1 MIPNFAIATA
11 ATEPYLKK
19 LAWTIPTWP
28 MKPQFKGK
36 KLYIFYHGINP
47 KKLDFVREYF
57 PDLHLIA
64 WDMPEYENVR
74 ELMLSAFVLGVSK
87 YVKEDY
93 CVKMDADAFFIDEQD
108 VFCKDDFGFDLVAH
122 RWKYTKPKW
131 WVHKMDHWIR
141 NREDDWH
148 GEKVGGSCGHSR
160 IISWCCLQSVEFIR
174 NCVRACPD
182 RLPIPSHDSFLW
194 YMADNLSDCSW
205 RSKNLKDLGVSHCSR
220 WRSIRENIC
229 AYNPWNPYL
238 NKCLLEHVQLEITT
252 ACNLACPSCD
262 RNCGTAPSSERM
274 GLDQVKKF
282 VDESIEAKHQWRRI
296 DVIGGEPT
304 LHPEFGQILEEIKR
318 YREWANRCKVRVTS
332 NGTGEKVKRVLAQVP
347 DWIEVRN
354 SEKEKGKRKFEAV
367 NDAPID
373 KGIKDALSCSIPWR
387 CGLGL
392 SRYGYFLCGAGASIA
407 RVFGLGCG
415 VRSIDRLTIEALQ
428 TQQKELCKLCGHS
441 RSVAEEIE
449 GQRTSKSW
457 KYALKHYKRNSD
469 KLRLY

>member
-1 MIPNFAIATA
+1 MSEQFAIATA

-19 LAWTIPTWP
+19 LRWCVPTWAY
-28 MKPQFKGK
+28 KEQFRGK
-36 KLYIFYHGINP
+36 RLYIFYHQVAE
-47 KKLDFVREYF
+47 KEFDFVREYF
-57 PDLHLIA
+57 PDLVLIN
-64 WDMPEYENVR
+64 WTMPKYDDVR
-74 ELMLSAFVLGVSK
+74 ELMLSSFVLGAAEHI
-87 YVKEDY
+87 KEDY
-93 CVKMDADAFFIDEQD
+93 YVKLDADAFFYDDQD
-108 VFCKDDFGFDLVAH
+108 VFCKDDFDFDLVAH
-122 RWKYTKPKW
+122 KWGYTKPKW
-131 WVHKMDHWIR
+131 WIDKLDAWMNNKRWK
-141 NREDDWH
+141 
-148 GEKVGGSCGHSR
+148 GEKVGGSKGSKR
-160 IISWCCLQSVEFIR
+160 IISWCCLHNMEF
-174 NCVRACPD
+174 VRKCARAAGD
-182 RLPIPSHDSFLW
+182 RLPIGSHDTYLW

-229 AYNPWNPYL
+229 AYNPWNDYL
-238 NKCLLEHVQLEITT
+238 NEQLLSHVQLEITT
-252 ACNLACPSCD
+252 ACNLSCPSCD

-274 GLDQVKKF
+274 SLEQVKKF
-282 VDESIEAKHQWRRI
+282 VDESIEIKHQWRRI

-318 YREWANRCKVRVTS
+318 YKDWAKRCKVRLTS
-332 NGTGEKVKRVLAQVP
+332 NGTGEKVKRVLSQIPEWV
-347 DWIEVRN
+347 EVRN

-415 VRSIDRLTIEALQ
+415 VRSIDRLTVEALQ
-428 TQQKELCKLCGHS
+428 EQQRQLCKLCGHS

-457 KYALKHYKRNSD
+457 KYAIKHYKRNSE
-469 KLRLY
+469 KLGLY